1 MEGHNPFQVLDG
13 KRAKF
18 PYFHFDQSSGD
29 HQSWRLFFPLERL
42 EMPHVELSN
51 SKLDSILLEEDVED
65 LGRRLQL
72 V

>member
-1 MEGHNPFQVLDG
+1 MTIRL
-13 KRAKF
+13 RKF
-18 PYFHFDQSSGD
+18 ENREKSTGD